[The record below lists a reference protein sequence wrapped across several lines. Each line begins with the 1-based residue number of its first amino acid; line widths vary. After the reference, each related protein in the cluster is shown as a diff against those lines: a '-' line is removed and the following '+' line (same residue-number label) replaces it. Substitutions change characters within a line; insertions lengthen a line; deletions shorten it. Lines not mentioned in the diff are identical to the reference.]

1 MLCHKLPMAT
11 GYCGAV
17 SFADA
22 RAFGPPMWH
31 ALHLIAQNYP
41 GGIGDTDTPNNA
53 TIAACE
59 HFTFGLPWMLP
70 GHGAYFKSL
79 LEAHP
84 LKCVNGTYLQDA
96 MVSAHNNI
104 SGHVG
109 GPDRWTLQQA
119 ATAYTTVSK
128 CLTDIQWGNK
138 ELCRVNMTNATVQQ
152 HCTTGP
158 NAACDSCI
166 PWVGKFKP
174 KGYCGP
180 VFSANPRVF
189 GPWLWQTL
197 HVIAEFYPDVP
208 NSATVVAC
216 QKFTSSLPLMLPC
229 DHCGYHLNETIHMY
243 TGEPICA
250 SSRALQTF
258 LVYGHNRV
266 SQNVHPNRT
275 NWTYDQATDHYRETH
290 LCLHNNEVTLGN
302 LSLSRGITFPP
313 DTPGTDISAA
323 VAALV
328 SAVVLLFVGVL
339 WLYYTRTTTRQG
351 EYGIELQTIRPTK
364 LAPSRANGDTPLTL

>member
-1 MLCHKLPMAT
+1 MET

-17 SFADA
+17 SLGDA
-22 RAFGPPMWH
+22 RAFGPPAWH

-41 GGIGDTDTPNNA
+41 GGIADTTRPNSP

-59 HFTFGLPWMLP
+59 DFTSGLPWMLP
-70 GHGAYFKSL
+70 GHGAYFDSL
-79 LEAHP
+79 LAAHP
-84 LKCVNGTYLQDA
+84 HKCVNGTYLQDA
-96 MVSAHNNI
+96 MVSAHNDI

-109 GPDRWTLQQA
+109 GPDPWNLQQA

-158 NAACDSCI
+158 TASCDSCI
-166 PWVGKFKP
+166 PYTGSFAP

-180 VFSANPRVF
+180 VPSANPRVF
-189 GPWLWQTL
+189 GPWVWQTL
-197 HVIAEFYPDVP
+197 HVMAEFYPDVP
-208 NSATVVAC
+208 NSATVRAC
-216 QKFTSSLPLMLPC
+216 RRFISSLPLMLPC

-266 SQNVHPNRT
+266 SQYVHPNRT
-275 NWTYDQATDHYRETH
+275 EWTYDEATDHYRETH
-290 LCLHNNEVTLGN
+290 VCLHNGEVTLDDIP
-302 LSLSRGITFPP
+302 LSRGYTNPNP
-313 DTPGTDISAA
+313 TATAATDTSVAVPALAA
-323 VAALV
+323 TVVIMFLV
-328 SAVVLLFVGVL
+328 ILRLNSRRN
-339 WLYYTRTTTRQG
+339 TPRRE
-351 EYGIELQTIRPTK
+351 EYGIELQTRQTRQTRRPTPV
-364 LAPSRANGDTPLTL
+364 LYPHADGRLTL